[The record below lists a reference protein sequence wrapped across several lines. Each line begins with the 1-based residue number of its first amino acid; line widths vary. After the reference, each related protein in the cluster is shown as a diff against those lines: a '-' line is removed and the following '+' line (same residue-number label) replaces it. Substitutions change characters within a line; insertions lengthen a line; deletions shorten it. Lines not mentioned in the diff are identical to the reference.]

1 MKKLYFILTIILLAA
16 TNTLQAQNDSIYFWK
31 SGTMIH
37 RQSIKTVDLDS
48 ITFTAPDVNPNPTD
62 STIYAILNA
71 TSDFSTFVDAIDVTG
86 LSPTLT
92 FNGPFTVFAPTNQ
105 AFNNFLLANGFENI
119 EAVPIP
125 VLRQIVL
132 NHCMSGNFQSTAF
145 TTGYV
150 KTLATGAASITNSL
164 SMYWNFS
171 NSALRI
177 NGISNVIT
185 ADIPAS
191 NGIIHVVDAVIT
203 LPTITNHLIANP
215 EFSSLVSVLTR
226 DGQTDFAALLSG
238 TANSP
243 FTIFAPVN
251 PAFTALNAELA
262 PGGIASVSPSNI
274 TSILQY
280 HVVAGANVL
289 ASSLTNNQVIST
301 LLAPQTFEI
310 LIQGGGVRIKDSNNR
325 LSSIIATDIQ
335 CSNGVIHALDRVLLP
350 TF

>member
-1 MKKLYFILTIILLAA
+1 MKKLYFILTIILLAV
-16 TNTLQAQNDSIYFWK
+16 TNITQAQNDSIYFWK
-31 SGTMIH
+31 SGAMIH

-48 ITFTAPDVNPNPTD
+48 ITFTAPDVNPNP
-62 STIYAILNA
+62 STIYAVLNGNPNL
-71 TSDFSTFVDAIDVTG
+71 SLFVDAIDVTG
-86 LSPTLT
+86 LSSPL
-92 FNGPFTVFAPTNQ
+92 NGIGPFTVFAPTNQ
-105 AFNNFLLANGFENI
+105 AFNNFLLANGFGNI

-177 NGISNVIT
+177 NGISDVIT
-185 ADIPAS
+185 ADLEAS
-191 NGIIHVVDAVIT
+191 NGIIHVVNSVIT
-203 LPTITNHLIANP
+203 LPTITNHLVANP
-215 EFSSLVSVLTR
+215 NFSTLVSLLAR
-226 DGQTDFAALLSG
+226 PGQPDFASVLSG
-238 TANSP
+238 TDSSP
-243 FTIFAPVN
+243 FTVFAPFN
-251 PAFTALNAELA
+251 SAFTALDAELA
-262 PGGIASVSPSNI
+262 PGGIAGVSANNI

-280 HVVAGANVL
+280 HVVAAANVL
-289 ASSLTNNQVIST
+289 SITLTDGQVINSISG
-301 LLAPQTFEI
+301 QTF
-310 LIQGGGVRIKDSNNR
+310 QFSFTGGPRIRDAQNR
-325 LSSIIATDIQ
+325 LSSIILTDIQ